1 MDNLK
6 ELNTTEPVSV
16 LGCKV
21 PMSMKGQFIQLA
33 AANKMNVNTQLAYM
47 VQEFIQNGGK
57 LDDGTKLKKAQ
68 DELSKCKAELEKVK
82 KDAEKGNTAAQDAT
96 KLKTEVDTLKKKI
109 EALNAEISNLRTN
122 HASALKATQTKGT
135 EATKLSAEISELKT
149 DLNNEKKSSKKLSD
163 EVAELK
169 KSISEMKLKSK
180 HLAEHVISQ
189 HQKLAFGVGKELA
202 AEAETFL

>member
-57 LDDGTKLKKAQ
+57 LDDGTKLKKSQ
-68 DELSKCKAELEKVK
+68 DELTRCKADLEQAK
-82 KDAEKGNTAAQDAT
+82 KDVQKSNTAAQDAT
-96 KLKTEVDTLKKKI
+96 KQKSEIDTLKKKI

-122 HASALKATQTKGT
+122 HANALKANQKNGT
-135 EATKLSAEISELKT
+135 EASKLSGEITQLKT
-149 DLNNEKKSSKKLSD
+149 DLNNEKKSAEKLSK

-169 KSISEMKLKSK
+169 KSLAAITEKGKK
-180 HLAEHVISQ
+180 LAEHVISQ
-189 HQKLAFGVGKELA
+189 NDKLTFGVGKELA
-202 AEAETFL
+202 AEAKTFL

>member
-47 VQEFIQNGGK
+47 VQEFIENGGK
-57 LDDGTKLKKAQ
+57 LGDGTKLKKALEEVTRLKS
-68 DELSKCKAELEKVK
+68 DLEKAK
-82 KDAEKGNTAAQDAT
+82 KDLEKSNTEAKDAS
-96 KLKTEVDTLKKKI
+96 KLKTEIDTLKKKI

-135 EATKLSAEISELKT
+135 EATKLSAEVTQLKT
-149 DLNNEKKSSKKLSD
+149 DLNNEKKSAEKLSK
-163 EVAELK
+163 EVEELK
-169 KSISEMKLKSK
+169 KSLSEITSKAK

-189 HQKLAFGVGKELA
+189 HNKMTWGVGKELA
-202 AEAETFL
+202 AEAETFI

>member
-57 LDDGTKLKKAQ
+57 LDDGTKLKKLQ
-68 DELSKCKAELEKVK
+68 DELTRCKADREQSK
-82 KDAEKGNTAAQDAT
+82 KDLQKSNTEAKDAS
-96 KLKTEVDTLKKKI
+96 KSKTEIDTLKKKI
-109 EALNAEISNLRTN
+109 EALNSEIEILRTN
-122 HASALKATQTKGT
+122 KASAEKNFLNLSSKTSKTSEEITQ
-135 EATKLSAEISELKT
+135 LKT
-149 DLNNEKKSSKKLSD
+149 DLNTEKKLSEKLSK

-169 KSISEMKLKSK
+169 KSLSEISSKAK

-189 HQKLAFGVGKELA
+189 HNKMTWGVGKELA
-202 AEAETFL
+202 AEAETFI

>member
-68 DELSKCKAELEKVK
+68 EELTRCKADLEQLK
-82 KDAEKGNTAAQDAT
+82 KDLAKSNTAAQEVS
-96 KLKTEVDTLKKKI
+96 KSKTEVDTLKKKI

-122 HASALKATQTKGT
+122 HANALKANQKNGS
-135 EATKLSAEISELKT
+135 EASKLSSEIAQLKT
-149 DLNNEKKSSKKLSD
+149 DLNTEKKSAEKMSK
-163 EVAELK
+163 EIAELK
-169 KSISEMKLKSK
+169 KSLAEVTQKGKK
-180 HLAEHVISQ
+180 LAEHVIAQ
-189 HQKLAFGVGKELA
+189 NDKLTFGVGKELA
-202 AEAETFL
+202 AEAKTFL

>member
-68 DELSKCKAELEKVK
+68 DELTRCKADLEQVK
-82 KDAEKGNTAAQDAT
+82 KDLVKRNTEAQDAT
-96 KLKTEVDTLKKKI
+96 KQKSEIDALKKKI

-122 HASALKATQTKGT
+122 HANALKANQTKGS
-135 EATKLSAEISELKT
+135 EASKLSSEITQLKT
-149 DLNNEKKSSKKLSD
+149 DLNTEKKSNKDLSS
-163 EVAELK
+163 EIEKLK
-169 KSISEMKLKSK
+169 KQLAVANEKSK

-189 HQKLAFGVGKELA
+189 HNKMTFGVGKELA